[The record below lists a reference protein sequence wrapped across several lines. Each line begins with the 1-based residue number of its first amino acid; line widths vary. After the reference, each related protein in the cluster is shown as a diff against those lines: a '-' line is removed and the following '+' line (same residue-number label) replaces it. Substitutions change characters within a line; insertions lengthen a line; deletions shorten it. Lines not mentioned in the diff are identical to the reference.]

1 MAMRDRKRILLVEDD
16 EFTVAMTRRMLVDE
30 GYLVDATMES
40 GSAIKLLTS
49 NDYDLVILDIS
60 MPTLS
65 GFDIVQL
72 IDSFH
77 IQTKVVFLSNLDDE
91 ETRLKV
97 EKAKIDRLISKEKE
111 LKNLPKIVKE
121 ILVS

>member
-1 MAMRDRKRILLVEDD
+1 MTMRNRKRILLVEDD

-30 GYLVDATMES
+30 GYLVDAAMES

-65 GFDIVQL
+65 WFDIVQL
-72 IDSFH
+72 MDSFH

-97 EKAKIDRLISKEKE
+97 EKAKINRLISKEKE
-111 LKNLPKIVKE
+111 LKILPKIVKE
-121 ILVS
+121 ILIG

>member
-1 MAMRDRKRILLVEDD
+1 
-16 EFTVAMTRRMLVDE
+16 
-30 GYLVDATMES
+30 
-40 GSAIKLLTS
+40 
-49 NDYDLVILDIS
+49 

-72 IDSFH
+72 MDSFH

-97 EKAKIDRLISKEKE
+97 EKAKINRLISKEKE
-111 LKNLPKIVKE
+111 LKILPKIVKE
-121 ILVS
+121 ILIG